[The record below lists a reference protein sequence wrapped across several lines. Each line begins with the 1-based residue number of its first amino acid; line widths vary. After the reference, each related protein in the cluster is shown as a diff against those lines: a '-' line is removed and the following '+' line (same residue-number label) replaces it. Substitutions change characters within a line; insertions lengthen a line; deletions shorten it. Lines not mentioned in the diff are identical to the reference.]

1 MNETPSNP
9 ATERMIIGATA
20 EVDLPE
26 LNIFGLTCR
35 VDTGAATCA
44 LHAHEVVY
52 HEDESGNEFIE
63 VVLFDPEHDL
73 YTGKKL
79 KFTDF
84 LSRNVRNSF
93 GTRQKRFMIKTRLV
107 YHHHS
112 FDILVG
118 FSNRTKL
125 TYDMLLG
132 RNLLSKGFLVDVTH

>member
-1 MNETPSNP
+1 MNETTSKP
-9 ATERMIIGATA
+9 AHILIGATA

-26 LNIFGLTCR
+26 LGIFGLSCR

-44 LHAHEVVY
+44 LHAHRVD
-52 HEDESGNEFIE
+52 HGEDAQGQEYIE
-63 VVLFDPEHDL
+63 VVLFDPDNDN
-73 YTGKKL
+73 YTGETL
-79 KFTDF
+79 RFTDF

-93 GTRQKRFMIKTRLV
+93 GTRQKRYMIKTRLDV
-107 YHHHS
+107 HHHT
-112 FDILVG
+112 FEVLVG